1 MKIYFRRVQVVC
13 TSRSLTFARF
23 LLQRR
28 SALAKSGGIGNLW
41 RARTREIKLFI
52 PATLARRLVSSLGSS
67 IYSIIIDYA
76 LLTGTRFDVFKAD
89 NFVKLEPSRSRRLS
103 PLPSPLALIFKES
116 RKRSSF
122 EFFFNLAVG
131 RFLNRGS
138 GILILRFIS
147 YALFIIYEWKL
158 N

>member
-1 MKIYFRRVQVVC
+1 MHVSSCRDDPRWR
-13 TSRSLTFARF
+13 SR
-23 LLQRR
+23 
-28 SALAKSGGIGNLW
+28 GGIGNLCR

-89 NFVKLEPSRSRRLS
+89 NFVKLEPSRSRRFS
-103 PLPSPLALIFKES
+103 PSLPSSFLFLRNREIFVWI
-116 RKRSSF
+116 F
-122 EFFFNLAVG
+122 LLVD

-138 GILILRFIS
+138 EILTKIYFTWTFTCKYMEIKL
-147 YALFIIYEWKL
+147 IITK
-158 N
+158 

>member
-1 MKIYFRRVQVVC
+1 MKIYFRPVQVVC

-89 NFVKLEPSRSRRLS
+89 NFVKLEPSRFSPLLFLLLPSSLLS
-103 PLPSPLALIFKES
+103 PFVLTFKES

-122 EFFFNLAVG
+122 EFFSNSPVK
-131 RFLNRGS
+131 
-138 GILILRFIS
+138 ILTK
-147 YALFIIYEWKL
+147 IYFVCVVYVWKL

>member
-103 PLPSPLALIFKES
+103 PLPLPSLLFLRNRERDLRLNFFSIWPLVVFLIEDL
-116 RKRSSF
+116 
-122 EFFFNLAVG
+122 EF
-131 RFLNRGS
+131 
-138 GILILRFIS
+138 
-147 YALFIIYEWKL
+147 
-158 N
+158 